1 MGHKKSTYIRWNFP
15 LENGAIDANHFSTL
29 SKHCNLILL
38 LYCFIS
44 QTCLLFFIT
53 FLFLFTSVFFSFH
66 HSPFSSA
73 SHCCVL
79 FSGSFPWN
87 LSLLTSHIQFYQ
99 FFHCIFPYVHY
110 FPFIPTAGIQTG
122 PFQYYYHKLFH
133 IFI

>member
-1 MGHKKSTYIRWNFP
+1 MKV
-15 LENGAIDANHFSTL
+15 IDANHFSTL

-53 FLFLFTSVFFSFH
+53 FLFLFTLSLFFISSFIL
-66 HSPFSSA
+66 
-73 SHCCVL
+73 L
-79 FSGSFPWN
+79 FCQSLLGSFFLDPF
-87 LSLLTSHIQFYQ
+87 LEISCLLTSHIQFYQ

-122 PFQYYYHKLFH
+122 PFQYYYHKLFY